1 MILFV
6 KTKNKINQINPKIRN
21 KKESNNFILIGN
33 LLVKNQN
40 NKPTNAPMINKMLL
54 SVKTATKNEIK
65 NKKPKDI
72 NCLCKNASIV
82 QNRKLKNIK
91 RNILIKSIADNN
103 AIIKLHITLIAPLN
117 PSHAICPLVV
127 ESSPLDSSFALMFE
141 YIGRFKLHSL
151 N

>member
-54 SVKTATKNEIK
+54 STKTAIKNEIK
-65 NKKPKDI
+65 NNKPKDM
-72 NCLCKNASIV
+72 NCLCRNVKIDQSK
-82 QNRKLKNIK
+82 RLKNISITA
-91 RNILIKSIADNN
+91 NTPMKSIVLRPTAHNN
-103 AIIKLHITLIAPLN
+103 AIIELHITLIAPLN

-127 ESSPLDSSFALMFE
+127 ETKPLDSNFALRFE
-141 YIGRFKLHSL
+141 
-151 N
+151 